1 MSRRPMSKLT
11 KLLWCLSP
19 IALLAL
25 LIVGCCSA
33 YVRMG
38 TTVIG
43 DFVSPDHTL
52 DAVLMVRNG
61 GAMTGYATGIAVVL
75 TRIPLARQLA
85 LTLGPDLF
93 VVDDNEGK
101 VSVGDRG
108 QIDVMIRW
116 LSNRQLLVQYPA
128 KAYVY
133 RQEPSYYSVKIQY
146 EAMGP

>member
-1 MSRRPMSKLT
+1 MSKLR
-11 KLLWCLSP
+11 KLCWWLSP
-19 IALLAL
+19 IVLLAL
-25 LIVGCCSA
+25 LILGSCCA
-33 YVRMG
+33 CLRNA

-52 DAVLMVRNG
+52 DAVLMVTNF
-61 GAMTGYATGIAVVL
+61 GAMSGYATGIALVH

-85 LTLGPDLF
+85 VTLGPDLF

-133 RQEPSYYSVKIQY
+133 RQKPSYYSVKIQY